1 MRASLGLALGTLGA
15 LVACERQLELPPVDA
30 TTHQAATDAWH
41 EEQRGE
47 LSARGAPLAYTGL
60 DWLHAGANSIGSDSS
75 NDIVL
80 SGRGVPAHVGTLVSR
95 RKPGTPRARRGN
107 ERDDQWTR
115 PRRPLHTDADSGPSS
130 RVQVGSAGFRLIKRL
145 DEIGV
150 RRWDDERPEYR
161 DFHGASY
168 FADDVHWRVAGKF
181 DPYDTPKIM
190 RVQTEAGVEE
200 DLPIVGTVRARI
212 GGERYELIAFEGD
225 SAQDL
230 WIVFKDA
237 TNGRESYGFRY
248 IKAARDMTTNL
259 VVLDFNYAYNPD
271 CAYTPYATC
280 PLRPPAETGFTS
292 GSPRANR
299 CIKPHPWRGT
309 RRSVKPAVV
318 RAHRRGIVWLCTNC
332 ADFASRV
339 TAHCFALSHAA

>member
-80 SGRGVPAHVGTLVSR
+80 SGRGVPAHVGTLVLEGDRVRFEAAPGASASIDD
-95 RKPGTPRARRGN
+95 KPSKAA
-107 ERDDQWTR
+107 
-115 PRRPLHTDADSGPSS
+115 PLHTDADSGKSS

-150 RRWDDERPEYR
+150 RRWNDERPEYR

-248 IKAARDMTTNL
+248 IKAARNMTTNI
-259 VVLDFNYAYNPD
+259 VVLDFNRAYNPD

-280 PLRPPAETGFTS
+280 PLPPPA
-292 GSPRANR
+292 NR
-299 CIKPHPWRGT
+299 IHARIPAGEQVYQT
-309 RRSVKPAVV
+309 ASVA
-318 RAHRRGIVWLCTNC
+318 RN
-332 ADFASRV
+332 
-339 TAHCFALSHAA
+339 